1 MLVLMLAAAAPAAAA
16 PPDAGPGS
24 PPGAGDGAALG
35 GVVPDRDTLH
45 STWEAAATALWG
57 VVGGAMWT
65 DAGLAVDEAELARWR
80 SRQLDALTRE
90 RAALEARI
98 EAVTGL
104 AAEVVEPPPGLLA
117 AGLAEVAPPVAPESV
132 LSSWLTA
139 LAPAADAGVGTMAD
153 AGVAAGADGF
163 EDSEPNLAG
172 PGGADGGVVGG
183 RGGAGPDGPD
193 GSDGLDGS
201 DGPDG
206 DGGARAGHAQPTVAL
221 WPASD
226 VDLTDADAVAAFRDA
241 LTRRRV
247 ALHAE
252 ASDWAAIEDTLT
264 KSWQSDAAAAP
275 AAGRRRARDPR
286 QPAAEAAADALAAV
300 RAARLEQVQL
310 RGQLALR
317 ELALVE
323 ASWSYL
329 GRSQPARRAAQEL
342 VGESARAI
350 AAAAERAARDVQAAA
365 DAEQAARSEQA
376 RAASRAEATL
386 SAERARLYH
395 VQQEQG
401 RFEQEVVL
409 AYRQTVVDERDQLGA
424 ERDDFLKR
432 VEAAV
437 AADED
442 DDERALARARER
454 TRAELHDQLR
464 AALARARLVALP
476 EIFGLLTG
484 LAPAPRPGSLRVEVR
499 ALPDEYEAGRAELEE
514 LRSALSKRARTY
526 EADLRE
532 LTQERVRLYY
542 EHITALYRARMTL
555 WQTLPETRREMLA
568 SPLSARTQGQLWQEA
583 TQAAV
588 GAAYWLNRRV
598 EELGAGLSL
607 LRDYGTLGRALWWIF
622 DIAFILFVLR
632 FCLRRWD
639 GWMLRAVELIGTAL
653 PVGPWTLFLAR
664 LCEFARSFGPALLWL
679 AAIELVYWQL
689 GGDAEAPPEARILH
703 PIGFWFATFRVQMRL
718 VERITAVLESRTQ
731 ERARENAEFDEAGF
745 EHTRGDGAG
754 TGARDGAGAGARDG
768 AGTGARGG
776 GDEAQR
782 ASGSASAAANPPAQA
797 AVNAASLPRAPIS
810 WKLVRRVW
818 RLLSGYLGIVLIV
831 RALITVGMGEALVYA
846 LFMRIA
852 LWIGIVLAGV
862 YIHIHR
868 KTIAELVVT
877 YLKPGSK
884 LTQLIASHGHRFYG
898 AALTFVAL
906 TSVIIT
912 RLTIWARDEV
922 ANLDAA
928 KRLLAFMFRR
938 RVEKHAAE
946 HGRVLERVEELPKD
960 LQAAFPAG
968 ALTPSDRPVKTKVLA
983 EIRDAFAAWQ
993 EQRVQGSVVIV
1004 GARGMG
1010 KSTVLSM
1017 LESELEAPITSVEVT
1032 TKYVQ
1037 SAALIAAL
1045 GGLLELAVPAAQGGE
1060 ETIGPVVFS
1069 SEEDLIQAIRDQ
1081 GPRIMALDGCH
1092 NFFLRQVDGFR
1103 AWETF
1108 TRIVN
1113 QTCEQVFWV
1122 LGFNDVAWDYLAN
1135 IAGGVA
1141 YFRRVVKMPPWTDE
1155 ELRRLILTRM
1165 RRAGY
1170 RSNFTDLL
1178 VTNIEGV
1185 GTRAQII
1192 RTSRGY
1198 FRLLWDFTAG
1208 NPRVATH
1215 FWLRSLVPD
1224 EETRTA
1230 RVHLFAAPRIQALE
1244 ALSDDMAFVL
1254 TAVVEHEN
1262 INVDELAAVS
1272 NLSPDFCRFAV
1283 DYCCEHGYL
1292 VLNSSTARVRL
1303 SIHWQQSIIRY
1314 LRRRHLLYS

>member
-1 MLVLMLAAAAPAAAA
+1 M
-16 PPDAGPGS
+16 GE
-24 PPGAGDGAALG
+24 GAALDG
-35 GVVPDRDTLH
+35 AVPDRDTLH

-65 DAGLAVDEAELARWR
+65 DAGLAVDDAELARWR
-80 SRQLDALTRE
+80 RRQLDALIRE
-90 RAALEARI
+90 RAALEARV

-117 AGLAEVAPPVAPESV
+117 AGLVEVTPPVAPE
-132 LSSWLTA
+132 T
-139 LAPAADAGVGTMAD
+139 DTGVGAMAD
-153 AGVAAGADGF
+153 AGVAASTDGF
-163 EDSEPNLAG
+163 EDSEPNFAG
-172 PGGADGGVVGG
+172 PGGADGGV
-183 RGGAGPDGPD
+183 RGGAGPDDAD
-193 GSDGLDGS
+193 GDG
-201 DGPDG
+201 G
-206 DGGARAGHAQPTVAL
+206 DGGARPSQAHEAVAL

-226 VDLTDADAVAAFRDA
+226 VELTDADAVAAFQDA
-241 LTRRRV
+241 LTRRRA

-252 ASDWAAIEDTLT
+252 VSDWAAIEDTLT
-264 KSWQSDAAAAP
+264 KSWQPDAPEEP
-275 AAGRRRARDPR
+275 AAGLRRSREPR
-286 QPAAEAAADALAAV
+286 QPAVEAADSALAAV
-300 RAARLEQVQL
+300 RAARIEQVQL
-310 RGQLALR
+310 RRELALR

-329 GRSQPARRAAQEL
+329 GRSQPARRAAREL

-350 AAAAERAARDVQAAA
+350 AAAAERAERDVQAAA

-386 SAERARLYH
+386 SAERARLYY

-401 RFEQEVVL
+401 RFEQQVVL
-409 AYRQTVVDERDQLGA
+409 AYRQTVVDERDSLGA
-424 ERDDFLKR
+424 ERDDFIRR

-437 AADED
+437 AAAEDDAEDEAED

-542 EHITALYRARMTL
+542 EHITDLYRARVTL
-555 WQTLPETRREMLA
+555 WQTLPETRRDMLA
-568 SPLSARTQGQLWQEA
+568 SPLSERTQAQLWQEV

-588 GAAYWLNRRV
+588 GAAYWLNRRGD
-598 EELGAGLSL
+598 ELGAGLSL

-622 DIAFILFVLR
+622 DIALILFVLR

-664 LCEFARSFGPALLWL
+664 LFEFARSFGPALLWL
-679 AAIELVYWQL
+679 VAIELVYWQL

-703 PIGFWFATFRVQMRL
+703 SVGFWFATFRVQMRL

-731 ERARENAEFDEAGF
+731 ERARESAEFDEVELDHA
-745 EHTRGDGAG
+745 RGDGN
-754 TGARDGAGAGARDG
+754 ARNDGASAGARDG
-768 AGTGARGG
+768 AG
-776 GDEAQR
+776 DEARR
-782 ASGSASAAANPPAQA
+782 ASGAASAAEDPPTQA

-818 RLLSGYLGIVLIV
+818 RLLSGYLGVVLIV

-846 LFMRIA
+846 LFMRIV
-852 LWIGIVLAGV
+852 LWIGIALAGA

-906 TSVIIT
+906 SIVVIT

-946 HGRVLERVEELPKD
+946 HGRVLERVEVLPQD
-960 LQAAFPAG
+960 LRAAFPAG

-1017 LESELEAPITSVEVT
+1017 LESELGAPITSVEVT
-1032 TKYVQ
+1032 TKYVE

-1108 TRIVN
+1108 TRVVN

-1208 NPRVATH
+1208 NPRIATH

-1224 EETRTA
+1224 EESRTA
-1230 RVHLFAAPRIQALE
+1230 RVHLFAAPRMQALE

-1262 INVDELAAVS
+1262 IDVDELAAVS

-1292 VLNSSTARVRL
+1292 VLDPSTARVRL